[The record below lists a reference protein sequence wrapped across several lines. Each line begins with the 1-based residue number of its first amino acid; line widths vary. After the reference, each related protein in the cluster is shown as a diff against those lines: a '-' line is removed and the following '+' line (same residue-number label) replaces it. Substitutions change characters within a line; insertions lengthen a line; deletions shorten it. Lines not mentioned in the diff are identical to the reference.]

1 MTERA
6 IESFRD
12 LDVWQRAMEL
22 AVECYRLTSGFP
34 KHELYSL
41 TSQTR
46 RAATSIASNVAE
58 GHARQTTVYRNHV
71 SIALGSQA
79 ELDTVLEL
87 AVRLGYVSVEEMAVV
102 TRHLENVGQMLHRL
116 FAALERKI
124 LEASKPTSDGRTRR

>member
-6 IESFRD
+6 IQSFRD
-12 LDVWQRAMEL
+12 LDVWQRAMDL
-22 AVECYRLTSGFP
+22 SVECYRLTSVFP
-34 KHELYSL
+34 KHELYGL

-46 RAATSIASNVAE
+46 RAATSIPSNIAE
-58 GHARQTTVYRNHV
+58 GHARPTAVYRNHV

-87 AVRLGYVSVEEMAVV
+87 AIRLGYVSVEQMAVV
-102 TRHLENVGQMLHRL
+102 TSQLQNVGRMLHRL

-124 LEASKPTSDGRTRR
+124 LEAK

>member
-1 MTERA
+1 MTETRN
-6 IESFRD
+6 R
-12 LDVWQRAMEL
+12 EL
-22 AVECYRLTSGFP
+22 PRSGCLAAGDGARGRVLSTHVRYP

-58 GHARQTTVYRNHV
+58 GKARQTTVYRNHV

-87 AVRLGYVSVEEMAVV
+87 AVRLKCVDEEMAVV
-102 TRHLENVGQMLHRL
+102 TRHLEERRPNAPSPA
-116 FAALERKI
+116 AALERKI